1 MSPTHFCLGT
11 FTAESL
17 KNNFGFKLGGEVSS
31 FSFRHRILLS
41 SRWILYHNLV
51 LESGP
56 NFRWQYTFAE
66 LTQSDL
72 ENIDKLIQ
80 ASETRIKEYVD
91 LKINASE
98 AKLSG
103 QIKAL
108 DERLSGQIKAL
119 DERLSGQIKAL
130 DERLSGQINALDG
143 QMTQIYGFVIAL
155 VALIAVAV
163 GLPQILVARQ
173 GKEMR
178 TQDQRIEALQQEIEK
193 LKQERI
199 DRP

>member
-1 MSPTHFCLGT
+1 M
-11 FTAESL
+11 
-17 KNNFGFKLGGEVSS
+17 KKK
-31 FSFRHRILLS
+31 ILLLAICFL
-41 SRWILYHNLV
+41 ILSTNA
-51 LESGP
+51 
-56 NFRWQYTFAE
+56 FAE

-173 GKEMR
+173 RKETH

>member
-1 MSPTHFCLGT
+1 M
-11 FTAESL
+11 
-17 KNNFGFKLGGEVSS
+17 KKK
-31 FSFRHRILLS
+31 ILLLAICFL
-41 SRWILYHNLV
+41 ILSTNA
-51 LESGP
+51 
-56 NFRWQYTFAE
+56 FAE

>member
-1 MSPTHFCLGT
+1 MKKKVLLLAICFL
-11 FTAESL
+11 
-17 KNNFGFKLGGEVSS
+17 
-31 FSFRHRILLS
+31 ILT
-41 SRWILYHNLV
+41 
-51 LESGP
+51 P
-56 NFRWQYTFAE
+56 NAFAE

-72 ENIDKLIQ
+72 EEIDKLIQ

-91 LKINASE
+91 LKIDALD
-98 AKLSG
+98 AKLTG

-108 DERLSGQIKAL
+108 DERVTGQIKAL
-119 DERLSGQIKAL
+119 DGRL
-130 DERLSGQINALDG
+130 
-143 QMTQIYGFVIAL
+143 TQVYGFVIAL

-193 LKQERI
+193 LKQERGS
-199 DRP
+199 RPKM

>member
-1 MSPTHFCLGT
+1 M
-11 FTAESL
+11 
-17 KNNFGFKLGGEVSS
+17 KKK
-31 FSFRHRILLS
+31 ILLLAICFL
-41 SRWILYHNLV
+41 ILSTNA
-51 LESGP
+51 
-56 NFRWQYTFAE
+56 FAE

-108 DERLSGQIKAL
+108 DER
-119 DERLSGQIKAL
+119 

>member
-1 MSPTHFCLGT
+1 MKKKVLLLAICFL
-11 FTAESL
+11 
-17 KNNFGFKLGGEVSS
+17 
-31 FSFRHRILLS
+31 ILS
-41 SRWILYHNLV
+41 TNA
-51 LESGP
+51 
-56 NFRWQYTFAE
+56 FAE

-108 DERLSGQIKAL
+108 DERLTGQIKAL
-119 DERLSGQIKAL
+119 DERLT
-130 DERLSGQINALDG
+130 GQINALG
-143 QMTQIYGFVIAL
+143 ERINGVEGRLTQIYGFVIAL